1 MRRRLRQCL
10 LVVLCL
16 GLCAPA
22 AAQEKTEG
30 SRAVSGFE
38 QIDGTQL
45 APATLSYDATVK
57 TGDRSLD
64 LSSTQ
69 TIAETTTGGTD
80 TWTLVNT
87 IQTPRGTNTDSLI
100 ADRTSLLPV
109 SRHRSGGA
117 ALALTYT
124 GPSAS
129 GETIVSGTMKKG
141 GQSTSVRER
150 LEGPT
155 LAGGVHDVIALGAM
169 PLRPGFRT
177 TLRVFSPQD
186 RATKRAEFEV
196 VDTKTVETPA
206 GSFETYVVDLTVGDG
221 YVTGTVHLRKEAPH
235 YHVKWRTEVQAGRG
249 TRTITQTLSSMA
261 LGSPSSTQ

>member
-1 MRRRLRQCL
+1 MRRRLRRWL
-10 LVVLCL
+10 LTVLCL
-16 GLCAPA
+16 GLCAPV
-22 AAQEKTEG
+22 AAQEEPG
-30 SRAVSGFE
+30 SPGEVNGFE
-38 QIDGTQL
+38 QIDGTAL

-57 TGDRSLD
+57 TGNRSLD

-69 TIAETTTGGTD
+69 TIAQTTTEGTD

-87 IQTPRGTNTDSLI
+87 IQTPRGSNTDSLI
-100 ADRTSLLPV
+100 VDRSSLLPI

-117 ALALTYT
+117 SMELSYT
-124 GPSAS
+124 SS
-129 GETIVSGTMKKG
+129 STSSETTVSGTMRRR
-141 GQSTSVRER
+141 GQSTSIRER
-150 LEGPT
+150 LEGLT

-177 TLRVFSPQD
+177 TLRVFSPRDQT
-186 RATKRAEFEV
+186 TKRAEFEV

-206 GSFETYVVDLTVGDG
+206 GSFDTYVVDLDVGDG

-261 LGSPSSTQ
+261 LEAPSSAQ